1 MAYYPTAV
9 AYDDFTNMVDN
20 FANNHNRL
28 VNNI

>member
-9 AYDDFTNMVDN
+9 AYNDFTNMVDN